1 MLKCLILVKIRNII
15 PMTLVEMGELIR
27 IRREFL
33 ALRQE
38 DLEEMSGITS
48 RTIHIVEN
56 GLGNPSLKTLE
67 KLAMVL
73 GMELTLQVK
82 KS

>member
-1 MLKCLILVKIRNII
+1 
-15 PMTLVEMGELIR
+15 MTLVEMGELIR